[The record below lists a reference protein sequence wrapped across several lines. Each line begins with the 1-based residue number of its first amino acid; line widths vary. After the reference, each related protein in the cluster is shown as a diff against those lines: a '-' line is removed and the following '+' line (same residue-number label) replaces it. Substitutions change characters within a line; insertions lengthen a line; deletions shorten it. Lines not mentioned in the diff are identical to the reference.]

1 MTEHPLELP
10 SLHGK
15 RLSLRHWRHSD
26 VATVQEASLD
36 SLIPL
41 ITTVPTTHGEPEA
54 RAFIDRQHSRMR
66 TGAGYSFAIA
76 DPSGRAV
83 GHIGLFHV
91 AGAGARASVGYWIT
105 PSERRRGFAAEA
117 LGILTEWAIA
127 LGDLDR
133 LELYVEPW
141 NTGSWRAAE
150 RAGDQREGLLRAWER
165 IDGTPR
171 DMYVYARLTQ
181 RAQRG
186 VTPRTTPRDA
196 SRRPEPEART
206 LPD

>member
-1 MTEHPLELP
+1 MTEYPLELP
-10 SLHGK
+10 SLHGQ

-36 SLIPL
+36 PLIPL

-91 AGAGARASVGYWIT
+91 AGARASVGYWIT
-105 PSERRRGFAAEA
+105 PSERRRGFATEA

-127 LGDLDR
+127 LGDRDR

-150 RAGDQREGLLRAWER
+150 RAG
-165 IDGTPR
+165 
-171 DMYVYARLTQ
+171 Y
-181 RAQRG
+181 
-186 VTPRTTPRDA
+186 
-196 SRRPEPEART
+196 
-206 LPD
+206 